1 MSRLFFLV
9 SLRTAWMSRVGAE
22 MSSLHQR
29 SLKTMGGPWGHRHQA
44 ERRIEAEGRGRDG
57 QWKRKRDEG
66 AVGWM
71 TQGENRRRAHP
82 AVRPARTLLLYTA
95 VLH

>member
-1 MSRLFFLV
+1 
-9 SLRTAWMSRVGAE
+9 
-22 MSSLHQR
+22 
-29 SLKTMGGPWGHRHQA
+29 MGGPWGHRHQA

-71 TQGENRRRAHP
+71 TQGETDAAPTRLFGLLARCCFTRQSCTEPEAEAASGKKSNFCWP
-82 AVRPARTLLLYTA
+82 CLRPEAQG
-95 VLH
+95 